1 MTLLRLNDVVDT
13 PGRRRLGEQ
22 LLKSGPHLLAHRTLE
37 PSVVRGR
44 ALPRRGDEQLVGAV
58 GRNVELGRDET
69 GDRACLAQNTQAGEQ
84 RHDLVAATGLRPQRK
99 HASDHG
105 GGL

>member
-1 MTLLRLNDVVDT
+1 VTLLRLHDVVHA
-13 PGRRRLGEQ
+13 PGRRRPGEQ

-44 ALPRRGDEQLVGAV
+44 AIPRRGDEQLVGAV
-58 GRNVELGRDET
+58 GRNVELGPDET
-69 GDRACLAQNTQAGEQ
+69 GDSARLAQNTQAGEQ
-84 RHDLVAATGLRPQRK
+84 RHDLVAAAGLRPQHK